1 MAKAVKIQIKLF
13 FFPPSEYLKDET
25 EEEIWVLVPHVVLM
39 WLLMCLLIRCLLIP
53 KEGLGVIN
61 TVKIALFYIF
71 CRIKAFLGLIFLP
84 ALTDSVPPHPR
95 HPVTDVFF
103 LLVKCGISGN
113 RKVAFLGVLDEI
125 SKVESNLLTQRTNT
139 LSGT

>member
-13 FFPPSEYLKDET
+13 FFPLTEYLKDET

-95 HPVTDVFF
+95 QLEYPVTDVFSYLWNVGSVVTGRLPF
-103 LLVKCGISGN
+103 LASLMKSQ
-113 RKVAFLGVLDEI
+113 RLKVTSSPKG
-125 SKVESNLLTQRTNT
+125 LTP
-139 LSGT
+139 

>member
-1 MAKAVKIQIKLF
+1 
-13 FFPPSEYLKDET
+13 
-25 EEEIWVLVPHVVLM
+25 M

-61 TVKIALFYIF
+61 TGKIALFYIF

-84 ALTDSVPPHPR
+84 ALTDSVPPHPCQLEY
-95 HPVTDVFF
+95 PVTDVFF
-103 LLVKCGISGN
+103 LLVECGISGN

-125 SKVESNLLTQRTNT
+125 PKVESNLLTQRTNT